1 MVQNIGKGAK
11 IAFLTTYPPRE
22 CGIATFSQDLVRA
35 LKKIN
40 SGFNI
45 NVIAIND
52 KHYDY
57 QEEVFYEINQ
67 HSRGDYIQLAR
78 KLNDSDIDIL
88 VIEHEYGIFGGNC
101 GEYLL
106 DLLEN
111 IKIPVITCLHTV
123 LSNPFFEKQKEILM
137 AIGKKSVKVVTMAHN
152 TVELLTTIYGID
164 RSKIEVIHH
173 GVPYKDVVSREK
185 LKEKYGYSGR
195 PVISTFGLISPGK
208 GLEYGIQAIQK
219 VAQKYNDVLYLILG
233 QTHPNIK
240 REYGES
246 YREKLIELVKNLGLE
261 NNVKF
266 VNRYLTKDEI
276 IEYLQLSDIY
286 MTPYLGKEQAV
297 SGTLAYAVG
306 YGRVVVST
314 PYKYAEEMLADGR
327 GMLADFMNPDSLAKC
342 ILYILDNP
350 EEKKKMEE
358 KTLNFGKN
366 MTWENVAKQYI
377 DLFAAIIN
385 SSKKAGVA

>member
-1 MVQNIGKGAK
+1 MIQDIGKDAK
-11 IAFLTTYPPRE
+11 IVFLTTYPPRE
-22 CGIATFSQDLVRA
+22 CGIATFSQDLIRA

-52 KHYDY
+52 NHYDY
-57 QEEVFYEINQ
+57 QEEVVYEINQ
-67 HSRGDYIQLAR
+67 HNRSDYRQLAR
-78 KLNDSDIDIL
+78 KLNDSDVDIL
-88 VIEHEYGIFGGNC
+88 VVEHEYGIFGGYC

-111 IKIPVITCLHTV
+111 IKLPIITCLHTV
-123 LSNPFFEKQKEILM
+123 LSNPLEKQKEILTV
-137 AIGKKSVKVVTMAHN
+137 IGKKSTKVVTMAYN

-164 RSKIEVIHH
+164 RSKIEIIHH
-173 GVPYKDVVSREK
+173 GVPYKDVEPREK

-195 PVISTFGLISPGK
+195 PVISSFGLLSPGK

-219 VAQKYNDVLYLILG
+219 VAQKYNNVLYLILG

-261 NNVKF
+261 DNVKF
-266 VNRYLTKDEI
+266 INKYLTKDEI

-306 YGRVVVST
+306 YGRIVVST
-314 PYKYAEEMLADGR
+314 PYKYAEEMLAEGR
-327 GMLADFMNPDSLAKC
+327 GMLADFMDPDSLAKC

-358 KTLNFGKN
+358 KTLSFGKN
-366 MTWENVAKQYI
+366 MAWENVAKQYTN
-377 DLFAAIIN
+377 LFMTVIN
-385 SSKKAGVA
+385 STKKVGVAG